1 MKRKAL
7 GIFIAGLLLTGC
19 AAGKGESSSVS
30 TADTAADTT
39 ASSAATEA
47 TEATKATE
55 ATEATEAV
63 ATTTTATSVSSAEP
77 ETSTDDPEVQEWDP
91 YVIQRQVM
99 LDEGDMCGV
108 AYIGYVESGMTA
120 DDCRQ
125 IFLDSTYAEDF
136 EDLTDIPDSNIV
148 TECGGCELYLIIPQD
163 VGATVSVNEW
173 LFTEENDFMGEAGR
187 VYYRSE
193 SGAPVLVCCN
203 VSDIMPNI
211 VVSIVDSDGRTL
223 EWSPSISLKDGSVLT
238 NDLVHDFTYYDYN
251 ETYES
256 YSPVMQMG

>member
-1 MKRKAL
+1 MKRKAF
-7 GIFIAGLLLTGC
+7 GMIIAGLLLTGC
-19 AAGKGESSSVS
+19 AAGEGDSSSVS
-30 TADTAADTT
+30 TADTASDTT

-47 TEATKATE
+47 TEATE
-55 ATEATEAV
+55 ATGSA

-77 ETSTDDPEVQEWDP
+77 ETSADDPEADEWDP

-108 AYIGYVESGMTA
+108 AYIGYAESGMTA

-125 IFLDSTYAEDF
+125 LFLDSTYAEDF

-173 LFTEENDFMGEAGR
+173 LLTEENDFMGEAGR

-223 EWSPSISLKDGSVLT
+223 DWSPSISLKDGSVLT